1 MISTQTK
8 VFATSLTPL
17 KTFCYSRRNFFYHF
31 LLHQKSKKD
40 LRWQLRIGYL
50 QKYFYLTLTIF
61 TISIG
66 LNFLKQHAILHKT
79 IPS

>member
-31 LLHQKSKKD
+31 LLHQKSKKN
-40 LRWQLRIGYL
+40 LRWQLRIGFL
-50 QKYFYLTLTIF
+50 PKIFYSALEVKDNLVLSTC
-61 TISIG
+61 
-66 LNFLKQHAILHKT
+66 NFHKLKF
-79 IPS
+79 S